1 MNRQKSELLGRV
13 PSCPGVSLINRS
25 YDCFSSIDLSGVQ
38 SLTSDTLAKVLFDGT
53 TKTAILWIVFI
64 NSHKIITFSH
74 SYKKY
79 MNTDNFLLTIIDS
92 HF

>member
-38 SLTSDTLAKVLFDGT
+38 SLTSDTLADCKEKEHNLFERKGEENFWHLFS
-53 TKTAILWIVFI
+53 LWIEYLGGASEHV
-64 NSHKIITFSH
+64 TFRV
-74 SYKKY
+74 
-79 MNTDNFLLTIIDS
+79 
-92 HF
+92 